1 MLKTNIL
8 RKQYTLNDTNYQ
20 LKIPMNIDMSIPDND
35 PVRLISQY
43 VEEMDLTALYD
54 TYDRLPSENHVSP
67 ENLLK
72 IILYAY
78 HERKDISSRL
88 IEKNCRRDINYMYLL
103 EGKPAPDHAT
113 IARFRTKHFAKCS
126 QQILSNMTELLHAL
140 GQVTDTEVFID
151 GTKIEASANKYTF
164 VWKKSV
170 TKHQAR
176 LLQKTALLVGD
187 IIERYEFKPLWQK
200 EVRKKDVKKLLKK
213 LHVLAADEHLEFV
226 SGRGHRKEQLQ
237 KDIEDLQTALDK
249 MKEYETK
256 LHLCGER
263 NSYSKTDH
271 DATFMHM
278 KEDHMMNGQL
288 KPAYNLQHAVNS
300 GFIVGVGIYPNPTDV
315 LTLKPFLEYLDAAL
329 TFKFERLVADAG
341 YESEENLKDTERRKI
356 AAYIKPANY
365 EQLGTKK
372 FAAQIGKKENMTYD
386 AEEDCY
392 ICHNGKKIKKTKVRT
407 VKTASGYQREETH
420 YHCSEC
426 DGCPYREKCM
436 PGKNWKKPVEQ
447 RYKHLTVSK
456 EFERLR
462 KLEYELINSDEGKM
476 LRMNRRIQAEGSFAD
491 IKGDSGFT
499 RYLCRGEEN
508 VLAESILYAMAHNL
522 GWLHTRIQNDQLAL
536 HLYKLKD
543 GKDGKEKAA

>member
-35 PVRLISQY
+35 PVRLISQF

-54 TYDRLPSENHVSP
+54 TYERLPSENHVSP

-329 TFKFERLVADAG
+329 KFKFERLVADAG

-476 LRMNRRIQAEGSFAD
+476 LRMNRSIQAEGSFAD

>member
-35 PVRLISQY
+35 PVRLISQF

-54 TYDRLPSENHVSP
+54 TYERLPSENHVSP

-151 GTKIEASANKYTF
+151 GTKIEASANNYTF
-164 VWKKSV
+164 LWKKSV

-278 KEDHMMNGQL
+278 KVDHMMNGQL

-476 LRMNRRIQAEGSFAD
+476 LRMNRSIQAEGSFAD